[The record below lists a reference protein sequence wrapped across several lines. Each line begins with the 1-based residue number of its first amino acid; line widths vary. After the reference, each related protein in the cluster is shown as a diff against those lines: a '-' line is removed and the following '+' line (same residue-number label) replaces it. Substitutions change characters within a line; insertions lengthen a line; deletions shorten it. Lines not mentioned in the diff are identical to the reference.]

1 MIMGKNEMKRI
12 KLSKEEEKLALEE
25 IIHFFD
31 KERDEEI
38 GNLAAVMLLEFF
50 VEKLGPSIYN
60 QAIADA
66 QKYMTSKAEDLYG
79 FML

>member
-1 MIMGKNEMKRI
+1 MGKTEMKRI
-12 KLSKEEEKLALEE
+12 KLSKEEEKIALEE

-38 GNLAAVMLLEFF
+38 GNLAAAMLLEFF
-50 VEKLGPSIYN
+50 VEKIGPTVYN

-66 QKYMTSKAEDLYG
+66 QKYIASKAEDLYG
-79 FML
+79 LML